1 MSIGL
6 FKNAKNTVSFAAGE
20 TIFAAGDAPGGLMY
34 VVQSGEVT
42 ILVNGEALEMIGPG
56 SPLGELG
63 LVDNAPRSA
72 TAVAHTDCILV
83 PIDEKQFNF
92 LVQQTPNFA
101 LQIMR
106 TMAARLR
113 AYREY

>member
-1 MSIGL
+1 MSINL
-6 FKNAKNTVSFAAGE
+6 FKNVKNTVSFAAGDL
-20 TIFAAGDAPGGLMY
+20 IFKEGDAPEGLMY
-34 VVQSGEVT
+34 VVQSGEV
-42 ILVNGEALEMIGPG
+42 IISVRGEALEIIGPG

-63 LVDNAPRSA
+63 LVDSAPRSA